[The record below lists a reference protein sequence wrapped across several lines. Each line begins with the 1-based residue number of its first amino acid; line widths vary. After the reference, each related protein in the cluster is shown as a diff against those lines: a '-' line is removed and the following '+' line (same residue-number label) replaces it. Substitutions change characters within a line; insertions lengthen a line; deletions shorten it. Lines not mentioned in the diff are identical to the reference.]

1 LTLADARCTHGERCR
16 MNIDLLMLLVLIAL
30 MAASAAY
37 IAALTKL

>member
-1 LTLADARCTHGERCR
+1 VRAEDVRHARGCTV
-16 MNIDLLMLLVLIAL
+16 NIDLLMLLVLIVL